1 MRDLAILIN
10 RVDDLGVLR
19 GFIQERKDGEI
30 FKSSPVWRSPVGY
43 GFVYKNIL
51 QGKL

>member
-10 RVDDLGVLR
+10 QTEDLGVLH
-19 GFIQERKDGEI
+19 GLIQERKDGEI
-30 FKSSPVWRSPVGY
+30 FKSSPVWKSPMSY